1 MNIRPLHRSVHLPL
15 IAAALLLSALSFARW
30 RAAGTIGL
38 DVVFPPDPAAGIIGI
53 LFFVAVLLIA
63 YGYYNAVLRC
73 DELGLTLDRTLTLA
87 KALAIIS
94 FIGMPLLSNDIYIYL
109 SCGQAPLN
117 GFNPYTDVADL
128 AASIYHRFV
137 PPIWAEGPY
146 CKYGPAA
153 LSLAQFAAFIGGP
166 SPIAGLF
173 VWKLLSLGAFFLFCD
188 AVALLLKRLG
198 NAGGAAGPL
207 ILLSPLLWVQ
217 GVGQGHNDLF
227 AVLFLTGSLLAL
239 LYRRWILG
247 ALLLT
252 AGAQIKLYLL
262 PLFLLALFL
271 WYRDEGLSRRS
282 VTTLTAATLL
292 SGLLAALL
300 YVPYWGGAA
309 SLRALYEPL
318 LAEEPMNNLPY
329 LIPYG
334 LNLLFPALVPYEAM
348 LQTAL
353 RTVLLAAVAA
363 VTVWQVVRLARRR
376 DEPFLVF
383 LRIMVLVVCFTSLRF
398 HSWYFIAVLPLFAAG
413 TPRVWLRWGAWVF
426 PLTLLFDIHNFVPRD
441 SWVLLALLPAAVVL
455 VNLLFL
461 FKLPERLTGRI

>member
-1 MNIRPLHRSVHLPL
+1 MKLTPLHRLVHLPL
-15 IAAALLLSALSFARW
+15 VAAAILISALSFVRW
-30 RAAGTIGL
+30 RSAGTIGL
-38 DVVFPPDPAAGIIGI
+38 DVVFPPDPVADGIGV
-53 LFFVAVLLIA
+53 LFFVAVLLVA

-73 DELGLTLDRTLTLA
+73 DELGLTLDRTLRLA
-87 KALAIIS
+87 KALALIG

-117 GFNPYTDVADL
+117 GYNPYTDVSSL

-153 LSLAQFAAFIGGP
+153 LSLAQFAAFVGGS

-173 VWKLLSLGAFFLFCD
+173 AWKLLSLAAFFLFCD
-188 AVALLLKRLG
+188 AVSLLLKRLG
-198 NAGGAAGPL
+198 SAGGATAPF
-207 ILLSPLLWVQ
+207 ILLSPLLWAQ

-227 AVLFLTGSLLAL
+227 AVLFLAGSLLSL

-252 AGAQIKLYLL
+252 AGVQIKLYLL
-262 PLFLLALFL
+262 PLFLLVLFL
-271 WYRDEGLSRRS
+271 WYRDEGLNRRS
-282 VTTLTAATLL
+282 VTTLIVAVLF

-300 YVPYWGGAA
+300 YVPYWSGAA

-318 LAEEPMNNLPY
+318 LAEEPMNNIPY

-334 LNLLFPALVPYEAM
+334 LNLLFPALTPHEAT

-353 RTVLLAAVAA
+353 RTVLLVAVAA
-363 VTVWQVVRLARRR
+363 VTVWQVARLARRR
-376 DEPFLVF
+376 DEPFPVF
-383 LRIMVLVVCFTSLRF
+383 MRIMVLVICFTSLRF

-413 TPRVWLRWGAWVF
+413 ASRVWLRWGALVF

-461 FKLPERLTGRI
+461 VKLPERLTGRT